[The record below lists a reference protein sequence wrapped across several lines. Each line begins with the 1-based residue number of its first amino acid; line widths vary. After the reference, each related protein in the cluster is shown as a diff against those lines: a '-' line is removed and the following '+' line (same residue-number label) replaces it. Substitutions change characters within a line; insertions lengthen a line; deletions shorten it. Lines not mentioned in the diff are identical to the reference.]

1 MSKPIIVTAAAL
13 CALAVS
19 GCGGSSPATPAAI
32 CQHGQAVGVRFT
44 ADLEQWAMAAQTN
57 PVTADT
63 TRVRHDLAQ
72 LSSMATT
79 LSRDDTNLSDLQRLA
94 GAKRGIGV
102 IEAALDQLHNGNLVG
117 YLSDLRGG
125 GGTDIRDL
133 AGGSLAICT
142 SAGA

>member
-1 MSKPIIVTAAAL
+1 
-13 CALAVS
+13 
-19 GCGGSSPATPAAI
+19 
-32 CQHGQAVGVRFT
+32 
-44 ADLEQWAMAAQTN
+44 
-57 PVTADT
+57 
-63 TRVRHDLAQ
+63 
-72 LSSMATT
+72 MATT

-117 YLSDLRGG
+117 YLSDLRGA